1 MQMKTTHQNGFSRKD
16 YILFDCDTLDGFVL
30 TLLGIL
36 GGSLKKR
43 SQKGKIVVSDVW
55 ASTAACI

>member
-1 MQMKTTHQNGFSRKD
+1 VEAAGMVVGHSGSEK
-16 YILFDCDTLDGFVL
+16 GFVL